1 MNHLKFIILIGILS
15 LMALFYIFGESSEVE
30 GQIDKEALAP
40 EIKGWSFV
48 NDIEVD
54 YKIYSALDPNTLI
67 FRNYANN
74 HNQLVNLV
82 VVYHQNDRWG
92 AHDPTVCYRS
102 QGWQIVEKPHDIRIS
117 NGKLDV
123 AVKRFVVTKGQVSSL
138 VHQRPGVE
146 PGLLLLVQL
155 KEKTHSQQKSSDV
168 GHGSEWT
175 YTRVYGKRVFKV
187 FHNPRY
193 AKSKRHHQR
202 FERFYLE
209 LHRGIFESRFVIV
222 NK

>member
-138 VHQRPGVE
+138 VYYCWFSSKKKLTPSRNLQMLDMVLN
-146 PGLLLLVQL
+146 GLI
-155 KEKTHSQQKSSDV
+155 
-168 GHGSEWT
+168 HG
-175 YTRVYGKRVFKV
+175 YTESGFLRFSTTLDTL
-187 FHNPRY
+187 NQSATIRY
-193 AKSKRHHQR
+193 LNDFTLSYIEGFSNQD
-202 FERFYLE
+202 
-209 LHRGIFESRFVIV
+209 S
-222 NK
+222 